1 MDITY
6 KTHEGIFNYRVGALI
21 LNGTKILMAHDRL
34 YEQYYTI
41 GGRVHFGET
50 SEQAI
55 LREVFEE
62 TGIKAEIDRLAFIHE
77 SFFAIDG
84 TAYQELALY
93 YLIKPFEYNMIDFSA
108 IKCDGE
114 NQEILW
120 IDLADKEWCG
130 DREIFPLWLAEK
142 ALNIPN
148 EITHIV
154 TVEEGY
160 KEPLK

>member
-1 MDITY
+1 MDMTF
-6 KTHEGIFNYRVGALI
+6 KTSEGVFNYRVDALI
-21 LNGTKILMAHDRL
+21 LNGTKILMAHDKRF
-34 YEQYYTI
+34 EQYYTI

-50 SEQAI
+50 SEQAM

-62 TGIKAEIDRLAFIHE
+62 TGVRAEIDRLAFIHE
-77 SFFAIDG
+77 GFFAIDG
-84 TAYQELALY
+84 TAYQELALC
-93 YLIKPFEYNMIDFSA
+93 YLIKPFDYSTIDFSA

-130 DREIFPLWLAEK
+130 DREIFPLWLTEK
-142 ALNIPN
+142 ALSIPN
-148 EITHIV
+148 EINHIV

-160 KEPLK
+160 KELLK